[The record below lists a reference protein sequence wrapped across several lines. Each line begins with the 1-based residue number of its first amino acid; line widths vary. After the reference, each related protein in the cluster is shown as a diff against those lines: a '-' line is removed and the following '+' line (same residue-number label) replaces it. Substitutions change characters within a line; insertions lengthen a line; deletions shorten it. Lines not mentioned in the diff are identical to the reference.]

1 MTDQEI
7 WNRYYMSKPINEVPT
22 DKEQDTRDQD
32 WVDMLGGLIALML
45 LIGAIMLVR
54 GCL

>member
-7 WNRYYMSKPINEVPT
+7 WNRYYMSKPISEVPT
-22 DKEQDTRDQD
+22 DDEQDAYESAGE
-32 WVDMLGGLIALML
+32 DMLGGLIAIML

-54 GCL
+54 GCV